1 MKETIV
7 NRFTKLFTVKSIVTI
22 LLSVVFAILALRGVI
37 SSDQF
42 LTVFS
47 VVIAFYFG
55 TQAQKDTA
63 ATGTTATAETTAAV
77 SDTISDTIEER
88 VRTLEV
94 KAETWDSVAAVV
106 NEGAEINV

>member
-7 NRFTKLFTVKSIVTI
+7 KRLTKLFCVKSIVTI

-55 TQAQKDTA
+55 TQAQKDTV
-63 ATGTTATAETTAAV
+63 TATTAAAV
-77 SDTISDTIEER
+77 SETVSDTIEER